1 MNRESEK
8 KAPRLVIVGAG
19 PAGLTAAAE
28 WMKLRGGSGEGI
40 LILEADENY
49 VGGISRTVSHH
60 GCRFDIGGHRF
71 FSKNEEICRWWEER
85 LPGDFLSVRRQSRI
99 LYRGKFYD
107 YPLKPKNALVNMGLW
122 ESFLCGLSYARSRS
136 FPVREEKSFED
147 WVSNRFGRRL
157 YRHFFKTYTEKV
169 WGIPCTEL
177 SADWAAQRI
186 KGLSLFSAVWN
197 ALFGGR
203 KSGGKVIKTLIDRF
217 QYPRLGPGMMWEK
230 TRDDLLKAGAKL
242 EMGRRVTS
250 VLHRA
255 APGMPEEIR
264 QVYAVRSVNKKGEE
278 REHPGDEFILSLP
291 LRETVLGMEPA
302 CSGEVRQAAGE
313 LTYRD
318 FITVAL
324 LIEHSAES
332 APLFPDNWIYIHDP
346 NVLVGRIQNFN
357 QWSPEMVPA
366 PSTPGKTLTC
376 LGLEYFCTEGDELWN
391 RSEEELLELGRKELK
406 KIELIP
412 KSAGDW
418 RFADGAVVRMPK
430 AYPVYGMEHQR
441 MVGRLKEELSRYCNL
456 QVCGRNGMHKYNN
469 QDHSMMTGMMA
480 ARNIAARPDPRD
492 SRVRPYNLWAVNEDS
507 LYHEEVQNEKNEK
520 NG

>member
-197 ALFGGR
+197 ALFGG
-203 KSGGKVIKTLIDRF
+203 
-217 QYPRLGPGMMWEK
+217 
-230 TRDDLLKAGAKL
+230 
-242 EMGRRVTS
+242 
-250 VLHRA
+250 
-255 APGMPEEIR
+255 
-264 QVYAVRSVNKKGEE
+264 
-278 REHPGDEFILSLP
+278 
-291 LRETVLGMEPA
+291 
-302 CSGEVRQAAGE
+302 
-313 LTYRD
+313 
-318 FITVAL
+318 
-324 LIEHSAES
+324 
-332 APLFPDNWIYIHDP
+332 
-346 NVLVGRIQNFN
+346 
-357 QWSPEMVPA
+357 
-366 PSTPGKTLTC
+366 
-376 LGLEYFCTEGDELWN
+376 
-391 RSEEELLELGRKELK
+391 
-406 KIELIP
+406 
-412 KSAGDW
+412 
-418 RFADGAVVRMPK
+418 
-430 AYPVYGMEHQR
+430 
-441 MVGRLKEELSRYCNL
+441 
-456 QVCGRNGMHKYNN
+456 
-469 QDHSMMTGMMA
+469 
-480 ARNIAARPDPRD
+480 
-492 SRVRPYNLWAVNEDS
+492 
-507 LYHEEVQNEKNEK
+507 
-520 NG
+520 